1 MSDDIAV
8 TTSLVAFFEE
18 SASNLEDDY
27 YVLHGKEC
35 DICGDE
41 IADPSEISGQ
51 ASSISRT
58 AAVQTKSCSSPHIFH
73 KLCLYIWMY
82 TKLHNNEDA
91 TYPMCRTKFILSS
104 RSQYLQSFLE
114 ELQAN
119 VRTYYDMIEKS
130 ALQSQRIEAE
140 INRAEQQLQG
150 DWTDEA
156 TRLVLLDARKDLIAI
171 QSVVMGNS
179 VRARHHQGYYL
190 QIIVLVEESI
200 ALS

>member
-1 MSDDIAV
+1 MSDDIAIS
-8 TTSLVAFFEE
+8 TSLDAFFER
-18 SASNLEDDY
+18 SVSNLEDDY
-27 YVLHGKEC
+27 YVLHGNEC

-41 IADPSEISGQ
+41 MADPSEISGQ
-51 ASSISRT
+51 ASSIPRT
-58 AAVQTKSCSSPHIFH
+58 AVVQTNTCSSPHIFH
-73 KLCLYIWMY
+73 KLCLYAWMY
-82 TKLHNNEDA
+82 TKLHRNEDA
-91 TYPMCRTKFILSS
+91 TCPVCRTKFILSS

-119 VRTYYDMIEKS
+119 VRTYDNMIEKS

-150 DWTDEA
+150 DSTDEA
-156 TRLVLLDARKDLIAI
+156 TRLVLLDARKALIAI

-179 VRARHHQGYYL
+179 VRARHHQGYCL